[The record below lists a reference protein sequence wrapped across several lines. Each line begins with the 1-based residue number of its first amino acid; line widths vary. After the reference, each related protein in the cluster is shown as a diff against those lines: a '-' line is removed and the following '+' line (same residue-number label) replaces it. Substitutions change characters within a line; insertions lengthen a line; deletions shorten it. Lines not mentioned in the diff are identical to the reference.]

1 MCLAVPAEVT
11 ELLDDEQATVNLGG
25 VSKTISVALIDD
37 LNIGD
42 YVIVHTGYALNK
54 IDADEAQKTLKLFEE
69 MGYDL
74 GNQEA

>member
-11 ELLDDEQATVNLGG
+11 ELQEDDQATVNLGG
-25 VSKTISVALIDD
+25 VSKTISVALVDD
-37 LNIGD
+37 LAVGD

-54 IDADEAQKTLKLFEE
+54 IDAEEAQKTLKLFEE

-74 GNQEA
+74 GEAG